1 IIHGRPA
8 DRLEPELDKLRGEIS
23 EWIEQEEDVLSYAQ
37 FPKVALD
44 FFEKRR
50 NAKAGING
58 DLLDK
63 ENMIH
68 PV

>member
-1 IIHGRPA
+1 MYFYIFHKMRTKTDIV
-8 DRLEPELDKLRGEIS
+8 LE
-23 EWIEQEEDVLSYAQ
+23 
-37 FPKVALD
+37 
-44 FFEKRR
+44 
-50 NAKAGING
+50 KAGING